1 MQNNHANK
9 PNFSSIALSFNF
21 SMRISDL
28 RERLTLSFGP
38 EWAPSFCKDIAITE
52 LGSKSVD
59 EALQLGIEA
68 SDIWRAVCA
77 AYPNETTKYR

>member
-1 MQNNHANK
+1 
-9 PNFSSIALSFNF
+9 
-21 SMRISDL
+21 MRISDL

-59 EALQLGIEA
+59 EALQSGLEA

-77 AYPNETTKYR
+77 AYPQETSKYR